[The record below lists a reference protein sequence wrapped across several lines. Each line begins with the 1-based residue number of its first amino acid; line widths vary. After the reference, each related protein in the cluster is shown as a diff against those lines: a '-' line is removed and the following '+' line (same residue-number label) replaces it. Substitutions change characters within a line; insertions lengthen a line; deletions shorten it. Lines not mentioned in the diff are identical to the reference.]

1 LKFLAFIIDY
11 GVIGLLVLLSVIAAA
26 IDIERFLYYRKIRL
40 EEWASRKKLELALLK
55 NLHVVATVASNAPY
69 IGLFGTV
76 LGIMLTFY
84 QIGLTSSV
92 NAGEIMINL
101 SLALKATAVGLIVAI
116 AAQVLYNFRIKKAKN
131 LLLLWDI
138 KDEERD

>member
-1 LKFLAFIIDY
+1 VRIKEWKSKKA
-11 GVIGLLVLLSVIAAA
+11 
-26 IDIERFLYYRKIRL
+26 L
-40 EEWASRKKLELALLK
+40 EFNLLK
-55 NLHVVATVASNAPY
+55 NIHVIATVASNAPY

-84 QIGLTSSV
+84 QIGATSAV

-101 SLALKATAVGLIVAI
+101 SLALKATAVGLVVAI
-116 AAQVLYNFRIKKAKN
+116 VSQVMYNFRIKKAKN

-138 KDEERD
+138 ENEKRD